1 MNGIHDMGGMH
12 GFGRV
17 DREENEPVFHAP
29 WEGRVLGIS
38 RACSAQ
44 RLFNID
50 ESRHGIERMAPVDY
64 LASSYYERWLDRTV
78 RLLVEKG
85 VITQEELDR
94 RMAQLA
100 GGVDPAPPHRDPKL
114 LDRMLRATKER
125 THFRQPGPPPRFAAG
140 ERVFTRTDAPPGH
153 TRLPR
158 YARGQYG
165 VIDAVH
171 GSFIFPDTNAHGQ
184 GEQPHTLYGVRF
196 DANDL
201 WGVSAEPCAPVHL
214 DLWERYLE
222 PAGAAR
228 GRSTA

>member
-44 RLFNID
+44 HLFNSD

-85 VITQEELDR
+85 VITREELDR

-125 THFRQPGPPPRFAAG
+125 PHFRRPGPPPRFAAG
-140 ERVFTRTDAPPGH
+140 DRVFTRTDAPPGH

-158 YARGQYG
+158 YARGKYG

-184 GEQPHTLYGVRF
+184 GEQSHALYSVRF
-196 DANDL
+196 DAGDL
-201 WGVSAEPCAPVHL
+201 WGASAEPCAPVHL

-222 PAGAAR
+222 PAGAAP
-228 GRSTA
+228 GRSTS

>member
-29 WEGRVLGIS
+29 WEGRVLGLS

-44 RLFNID
+44 QLFNID
-50 ESRHGIERMAPVDY
+50 ESRHGIERMAPIDY
-64 LASSYYERWLDRTV
+64 LGSSYYERWLDRTV

-85 VITQEELDR
+85 VITREELDH

-100 GGVDPAPPHRDPKL
+100 SGNDPAPPYRDPRL
-114 LDRMLRATKER
+114 TDRMLRATRER
-125 THFRQPGPPPRFAAG
+125 TPYRQPGPPPRFATG
-140 ERVFTRTDAPPGH
+140 DHVLTRNDAPVGH

-158 YARGQYG
+158 YARGKHG
-165 VIDAVH
+165 VVDAVH

-184 GEQPHTLYGVRF
+184 GHQPHTLYSVRF
-196 DANDL
+196 DAVEL
-201 WGVSAEPCAPVHL
+201 WGASAEPCAPVHL

-222 PAGAAR
+222 PAASAP
-228 GRSTA
+228 GRSTS

>member
-44 RLFNID
+44 HLFNID

-64 LASSYYERWLDRTV
+64 LAASYYERWLDRTV

-85 VITQEELDR
+85 VITREELDR

-100 GGVDPAPPHRDPKL
+100 GGIDPAPPHRDPKL

-140 ERVFTRTDAPPGH
+140 DRVFTRTDAPEGH

-158 YARGQYG
+158 YARGKYG

-171 GSFIFPDTNAHGQ
+171 GTFIFPDTNAHGQ
-184 GEQPHTLYGVRF
+184 GEQSHALYSVRF

-201 WGVSAEPCAPVHL
+201 WGASAEPCSPVHL

-222 PAGAAR
+222 PAGAAP
-228 GRSTA
+228 GRSTS

>member
-17 DREENEPVFHAP
+17 DREENEPVFHAK

-44 RLFNID
+44 HLFNID
-50 ESRHGIERMAPVDY
+50 ESRHGIERMAPIDY

-85 VITQEELDR
+85 VITREDLER

-125 THFRQPGPPPRFAAG
+125 PHFRQPGPQPCFAAG
-140 ERVFTRTDAPPGH
+140 DRVFTRTDAPEGH

-158 YARGQYG
+158 YARAKHG
-165 VIDAVH
+165 VIAAVH

-184 GEQPHTLYGVRF
+184 GEQSHALYSVRF

-222 PAGAAR
+222 PAGATPR
-228 GRSTA
+228 RSTS